1 MTERE
6 YADNDSPYAGRYVE
20 YNTEEDPCVCGHALE
35 FHNQQTITD
44 GSDNCSKCKCKEFE
58 FDEYAGE
65 PE

>member
-44 GSDNCSKCKCKEFE
+44 GSDNCSKCKL
-58 FDEYAGE
+58 
-65 PE
+65 